1 MGKNENVR
9 DKFNDQE
16 SLQEQYPEYARIL
29 IDKANKV
36 KKEIFLYNH
45 KPLIN
50 ALSIYYNRYDIKA
63 MTFGDMKRFLD
74 SHRNDFREKL
84 GNGGIT
90 LSNFIDFEDVDKKHA
105 PKLKVLAFIEMD
117 EPRLRPPSTL
127 LTEVTMSQLCP
138 RSRCMY

>member
-1 MGKNENVR
+1 M
-9 DKFNDQE
+9 
-16 SLQEQYPEYARIL
+16 
-29 IDKANKV
+29 
-36 KKEIFLYNH
+36 KKEIFLHNH

-63 MTFGDMKRFLD
+63 ITFDDMKRFLD

-84 GNGGIT
+84 GIT
-90 LSNFIDFEDVDKKHA
+90 LSNFIDLEDVDKKHA

-117 EPRLRPPSTL
+117 EPCLRPPSTL
-127 LTEVTMSQLCP
+127 LTEVTVSQLCP